1 MNNKLKIRGS
11 GSLRML
17 AFNPYIWYRT
27 HRRNSNDEHG
37 TGMAQ
42 TGGQFRNEEFRV
54 RSRPNRSGAGE
65 RQIPNRPQFLPDRV
79 PDLTK
84 DIADVVCGL
93 DTDGVLIGLAG
104 IKSLLVVPLL
114 VLGVVIIRWVTVFYT
129 IQILTPLFTVWTS
142 RKILTNRIMVP
153 ER

>member
-1 MNNKLKIRGS
+1 
-11 GSLRML
+11 
-17 AFNPYIWYRT
+17 
-27 HRRNSNDEHG
+27 
-37 TGMAQ
+37 MAQ
-42 TGGQFRNEEFRV
+42 SGQFRNEDLRV
-54 RSRPNRSGAGE
+54 RPRPNRPGNGE

-114 VLGVVIIRWVTVFYT
+114 VLGVVIIRLVWIWIVEIVKIVNQQRKGFNVFFSLDQKVPTYEEFEGSGSNST
-129 IQILTPLFTVWTS
+129 ITS
-142 RKILTNRIMVP
+142 DKPNLRR
-153 ER
+153 

>member
-1 MNNKLKIRGS
+1 
-11 GSLRML
+11 
-17 AFNPYIWYRT
+17 
-27 HRRNSNDEHG
+27 
-37 TGMAQ
+37 MAQ
-42 TGGQFRNEEFRV
+42 TGGQFRADELRV
-54 RSRPNRSGAGE
+54 RSRPNRSNTGE

-114 VLGVVIIRWVTVFYT
+114 VLGVVIIRYA
-129 IQILTPLFTVWTS
+129 
-142 RKILTNRIMVP
+142 KK
-153 ER
+153 

>member
-1 MNNKLKIRGS
+1 
-11 GSLRML
+11 
-17 AFNPYIWYRT
+17 
-27 HRRNSNDEHG
+27 
-37 TGMAQ
+37 MAQ
-42 TGGQFRNEEFRV
+42 SGQFRNEEFRV
-54 RSRPNRSGAGE
+54 RPRPNPHGKGE

-114 VLGVVIIRWVTVFYT
+114 VLGVVIIRY
-129 IQILTPLFTVWTS
+129 
-142 RKILTNRIMVP
+142 
-153 ER
+153 E

>member
-1 MNNKLKIRGS
+1 
-11 GSLRML
+11 
-17 AFNPYIWYRT
+17 
-27 HRRNSNDEHG
+27 
-37 TGMAQ
+37 MAQ
-42 TGGQFRNEEFRV
+42 SGQFRNEDLRV
-54 RSRPNRSGAGE
+54 RPRPNRPGNGE

-114 VLGVVIIRWVTVFYT
+114 VLGVVIIRLV
-129 IQILTPLFTVWTS
+129 
-142 RKILTNRIMVP
+142 
-153 ER
+153 